1 MVFLLSTTLHEA
13 GHAWAAMLGGDL
25 TAYHGG
31 QVSLSPVPHI
41 RREPFGMLILP
52 LLTVAVSGWP
62 FGYASAPYDI
72 RWAARHPKRAA
83 WRALAGPGANIL
95 LILLALVSIRIGVAG
110 GVFQSPDSVVFDRI
124 TAATA
129 GGIWPGIAF
138 FLSVVFS
145 LNLVL
150 ALLNLLPLPPLDGSG
165 AIPLFLNESQTV
177 RYQQFLWGN
186 PALGWIGILVAWQL
200 FDVVWQPT
208 FLFAVNLV
216 YPGVTYG

>member
-1 MVFLLSTTLHEA
+1 
-13 GHAWAAMLGGDL
+13 
-25 TAYHGG
+25 
-31 QVSLSPVPHI
+31 
-41 RREPFGMLILP
+41 MLILP
-52 LLTVAVSGWP
+52 LLTVAISGWP

-83 WRALAGPGANIL
+83 WMALAGPGANIL

-200 FDVVWQPT
+200 FDVVWQPI